1 MDQIESI
8 LKSVCPFLVSSCC
21 GQVFLLQKYFRRK
34 ESILQARFSPL
45 GKMFNWFFLGPSLAW
60 QTSCLIA
67 TGSSRFQACNLC
79 RELRCSVIRKEE
91 VIPPQPN
98 VATYQNNRR
107 LGNDWQVDLQ
117 YPVGYKFTIIKH
129 LVGIV
134 TSLIYTQLHLLPY
147 LPGYQSQVGNDG
159 RECFGLRCD
168 WSKVWQLHKK
178 PPTQRL
184 HKEFSGDSRS
194 TVQGL
199 KIWTYITDKTI
210 KL

>member
-1 MDQIESI
+1 M
-8 LKSVCPFLVSSCC
+8 SSCC

-34 ESILQARFSPL
+34 ESTLQARFSPL